1 MFIKFCV
8 WFNTFTKLPHH
19 LYSQREFLMHEE
31 KKVGEKRNCLFPFL
45 QKKTK
50 WGFACQDIL
59 YNNIN
64 VVHIAAKITKWP
76 QAKISTGYIHDQNLC
91 EIELPIS
98 VFLASNLFFAEKLPL
113 HFGIDLE
120 QDRIIWWHSI
130 LFRKCYI
137 SACYIYQKQSCVF
150 LSRKSD
156 NTSRSNIIRKLH
168 TNKTF

>member
-1 MFIKFCV
+1 MCLIQHFYKTTTSLVFSKGI
-8 WFNTFTKLPHH
+8 FNAWGKKSRGKKKLPF
-19 LYSQREFLMHEE
+19 SIFA
-31 KKVGEKRNCLFPFL
+31 KKKRNGALPVKTSCITTSMLCTLL
-45 QKKTK
+45 QKSQSGHKPK
-50 WGFACQDIL
+50 
-59 YNNIN
+59 Y
-64 VVHIAAKITKWP
+64 P
-76 QAKISTGYIHDQNLC
+76 HDQNLC

-98 VFLASNLFFAEKLPL
+98 VFLARNLFFAENVPL
-113 HFGIDLE
+113 HFGIDFE

>member
-8 WFNTFTKLPHH
+8 WFNTFRKLPHH

-45 QKKTK
+45 KKKKKRNGALPVKTSCITTSMLCTLLQKSQSGHKPK
-50 WGFACQDIL
+50 
-59 YNNIN
+59 Y
-64 VVHIAAKITKWP
+64 P
-76 QAKISTGYIHDQNLC
+76 HDQNLC

-98 VFLASNLFFAEKLPL
+98 VFLARNLFFAENVPL
-113 HFGIDLE
+113 HFGIDFE

-137 SACYIYQKQSCVF
+137 SACYIYQKKSCVF